1 MSNMHGVE
9 NRGIYPDLMRK
20 FRNEG
25 HQVVIVT
32 PRERRSGEHTNL
44 TEVDGVKI
52 LGVHTLNLQKTSII
66 EKGVGQVL
74 VESQFKN
81 AIKKHL
87 AGQTFDLIL
96 YSTPPI
102 TFPKVIAY
110 LKRRNP
116 QARTYLLLKDIFP
129 QNAVDLGMMSKD
141 GVKGLLYR
149 FFRKKEKRL
158 YGLSDFIGCM
168 SPANVEYVLK
178 HNPEIERQRVE
189 VAPNS
194 VEAPCPPKG
203 EKSKDEAPC
212 PPKGEKSKDEE
223 RSPSGGSW
231 AIREKY
237 GLPTDKPIFIYGGNL
252 GKPQGI
258 PFLISCL
265 EQNKHRTDCHF
276 VVIGNGTEYQK
287 LADWYNAKLKV
298 ESLKFKDSSDVD
310 SGKYEIRSSATSPKL
325 ASDSQPS
332 TVNCKLNIT
341 VMKGLPKE
349 DYDQL
354 AKACDVGMIFLD
366 HRFTIPNYPSRLLAY
381 LENSMPVVC
390 CTDPNTDVGR
400 LAEKNGYGYWCESK
414 NPAAFTHIVN
424 RMLASDREAMGQR
437 GYQFLVDNYTVDK
450 CYDIIMM
457 HFQTDKD

>member
-1 MSNMHGVE
+1 MSSMHGVE
-9 NRGIYPDLMRK
+9 NRGIYEDLMRK

-32 PRERRSGEHTNL
+32 PRERRSGEYTNL

-52 LGVHTLNLQKTSII
+52 LGVHTLNLQKTSVI
-66 EKGVGQVL
+66 EKGIGQVL

-203 EKSKDEAPC
+203 EKSKDEAPW
-212 PPKGEKSKDEE
+212 PHKGEKSKDEE
-223 RSPSGGSW
+223 RSPSGGSG

-287 LADWYNAKLKV
+287 LADWYKLQMTNP
-298 ESLKFKDSSDVD
+298 
-310 SGKYEIRSSATSPKL
+310 EI
-325 ASDSQPS
+325 QPS
-332 TVNCKLNIT
+332 QAENPQQQQLSVT

-400 LAEKNGYGYWCESK
+400 LAEENGYGYWCESK
-414 NPAAFTHIVN
+414 NPADFTHIVN
-424 RMLASDREAMGQR
+424 RMLASDIKAMGQR
-437 GYQFLVDNYTVDK
+437 GYQFLQDNYTVDK
-450 CYDIIMM
+450 CYDIIMK